1 MYIVSAVRTPVG
13 KAKKGTLAQVRPEFM
28 GAAVVQEAI
37 NRVPNLDP
45 KDIDDVLMGCAFPE
59 GSQGMNL
66 GRIIAQKAGL
76 PDEVPGATLNR
87 FCASGLQS
95 IASAVQAIQSG
106 QAHIVVAG
114 GCESMSAVPMG
125 GFFYSPDAQLMT
137 DIPDTYIDMG
147 NTAENVA
154 QKYDITREMQDTFAL
169 SSHEKAIKALQNGNF
184 ADETLPLFV
193 QESVYEN
200 GKVVEKS
207 TPFTQDEGPRPST
220 LDGLAKLG
228 AAFRT
233 NGTVTAGNASQM
245 SDGAAAVVVMSEA
258 EVVKR
263 GLKPLGKMIGFA
275 VAGVSPG
282 LMGMGPVP
290 AIQKVL
296 QQTGLSIEDIDL
308 FEINEAFAAQALA
321 CVKALGIHPEKVNVN
336 GGAIALGHPLGCT
349 GTKLTATLLYEMQRR
364 KVKYGIVSMCI
375 GGGMGAAGVYE
386 RL

>member
-13 KAKKGTLAQVRPEFM
+13 KAKKGSLARVRPEAM

-37 NRVPNLDP
+37 RRVPDLDAQ
-45 KDIDDVLMGCAFPE
+45 DIDDVLMGCAFPE
-59 GSQGMNL
+59 GAQGMNL

-106 QAHIVVAG
+106 QADVVVAG

-125 GFFYSPDAQLMT
+125 GFFYSPDAELMAQM
-137 DIPDTYIDMG
+137 PDTYIDMG

-154 QKYDITREMQDTFAL
+154 AQYGISREMQDAFAL
-169 SSHEKAIKALQNGNF
+169 SSHEKALAALQHDTF
-184 ADETLPLFV
+184 SAETLPFTV
-193 QESVYEN
+193 TETVYEKGQLVN
-200 GKVVEKS
+200 QSKDFKA
-207 TPFTQDEGPRPST
+207 DEGARAST
-220 LDGLAKLG
+220 LEGLAKLP
-228 AAFRT
+228 AVFRS

-258 EVVKR
+258 EVQKR
-263 GLKPLGKMIGFA
+263 NLKPLGKMIGYA
-275 VAGVSPG
+275 VAGVPAN

-296 QQTGLSIEDIDL
+296 AQTGLSIDQIDL
-308 FEINEAFAAQALA
+308 FELNEAFAAQALA
-321 CVKALGIHPEKVNVN
+321 CVKELGIPPEKVNVN

-349 GTKLTATLLYEMQRR
+349 GAKLTTTLLYEMQRR
-364 KVKYGIVSMCI
+364 NAKYGIVSMCI
-375 GGGMGAAGVYE
+375 GGGMGAAGVFE
-386 RL
+386 RI